1 MCQTLL
7 PTSLYVHTVNSPH
20 EEAGHREVKAF
31 TQDTLA
37 NEGLGPRQSGSRAS
51 LLNNASEPDRP
62 SLGFRSF
69 HQALGCQ
76 APARERETEREQRSG
91 RVRPHLPGRAKRPQ
105 AAPQV
110 TTRRRADPTGVPLD
124 TPARSPHPPGGSRR
138 RPRRPGSS
146 RQVESR

>member
-7 PTSLYVHTVNSPH
+7 PTSLYVHTVNVPH

-31 TQDTLA
+31 TQDTVA
-37 NEGLGPRQSGSRAS
+37 NEGLGPRQSGSRAP

-76 APARERETEREQRSG
+76 APARERQRQRQRKISNHHHNSTLECLHHSHKISLSSFG
-91 RVRPHLPGRAKRPQ
+91 GRAF
-105 AAPQV
+105 
-110 TTRRRADPTGVPLD
+110 LL
-124 TPARSPHPPGGSRR
+124 PPNQGNYSSTLYFSLFFFAFSRNFM
-138 RPRRPGSS
+138 
-146 RQVESR
+146 